1 MLKERMLSNL
11 GIIESLES
19 RNNFIMEIF
28 LKDSKLET
36 ILDMTWNI
44 DWNLQIGSF
53 KKSVN
58 VQVLNQ

>member
-1 MLKERMLSNL
+1 
-11 GIIESLES
+11 
-19 RNNFIMEIF
+19 MEIF

-44 DWNLQIGSF
+44 DWEVQIGSF

-58 VQVLNQ
+58 VQSLNQ